1 MPDTLLVGAAGLALL
16 VAMLTAGRLIH
27 TVRQLHA
34 RTRELEGANLAL
46 EQAAAAAEEASHA
59 KSSFLANMSHELR
72 TPLNAIIGYAEL
84 LEEEA
89 AGGQPALARDLGKIR
104 RAGKHLLSL
113 VNEVLDLS
121 KIEAGR
127 MRLHLET
134 FEVAEMLGD
143 VVSSVEPLVSQ
154 RRNRLEVVCPSGV
167 GVLRADLVKVRQV
180 LLNLIGNASKFT
192 ENGWIGVT
200 ATRDR
205 SRSGD
210 WLVFEVRDTGIGM
223 TDEQVGR
230 LFQPFMQAD
239 QSTTRKYG
247 GTGLGLTIS
256 RRFCRLMGGSITV
269 QTQPGRGSCF
279 RVRLP
284 AEVPEPDEADT
295 GEHSRGMTAEHA
307 ALLGPGATTVLV
319 IDDDPA
325 THELVQR
332 TLAREG
338 FGTVGAMSGAE
349 GIALAHALRPA
360 VIALDVV
367 MPGQDGWQVLRAL
380 KADPALA
387 DIPVVMV
394 TLLDERPLALS
405 LGAAGYLGKPIDRDE
420 LVRVLRAVHGA
431 RVSRP
436 ALPAVPA

>member
-1 MPDTLLVGAAGLALL
+1 MHGALLVGAGGLALTTAI
-16 VAMLTAGRLIH
+16 VAAARLIR
-27 TVRQLHA
+27 TVRELRS
-34 RTRELEGANLAL
+34 RTRELEAATTAL
-46 EQAAAAAEEASHA
+46 EEAAAAAETASHA
-59 KSSFLANMSHELR
+59 KTSFLANMSHELR

-84 LEEEA
+84 LEEDA
-89 AGGQPALARDLGKIR
+89 TTAQPALAADLAKIR
-104 RAGKHLLSL
+104 RAAKHLLAL
-113 VNEVLDLS
+113 VNDVLDLS

-134 FEVAEMLGD
+134 FDVAEMLRD
-143 VVSSVEPLVSQ
+143 VVSSVEPLVAQ
-154 RRNRLEVVCPSGV
+154 HRNRLEVVCPPGV

-192 ENGWIGVT
+192 ENGRIGVT
-200 ATRDR
+200 AAGVRNR
-205 SRSGD
+205 QGE

-223 TDEQVGR
+223 SEEQIAR
-230 LFQPFMQAD
+230 LFQPFTQAD

-269 QTQPGRGSCF
+269 QSEPGRGSCF

-284 AEVPEPDEADT
+284 AQVPEPDEADT

-325 THELVQR
+325 THELMQR

-338 FGTVGAMSGAE
+338 FTTVGAMSGAE
-349 GIALAHALRPA
+349 GIAVAHALRPA

-380 KADPALA
+380 KADPVLA
-387 DIPVVMV
+387 EIPVVMA

-436 ALPAVPA
+436 LLPAAPA